1 MPGRSPQGAS
11 GLAGQNATPSETAT
25 PDTSPRSGSD
35 GVGCVSGRSPQGAE
49 RTAAELSDPS
59 PRSASEETS
68 RRAPGPGGTNPS
80 GADPASTTPAKRRS
94 QPAPGPAETNP
105 SGADPAAAPA
115 KSRGRRALWLTAVL
129 VAALLLLALVSA
141 GTGAYRIPTPDVLA
155 SVQHRLGLGGAPLD
169 RVGESV
175 LWNVR
180 LPRVVLAL
188 LVGASLGCAG
198 ALMQGVFGN
207 PLAEPGVIGISAGAA
222 VGAVAAI
229 GLGLSFLGN
238 WTITVCAFIAG
249 LVTVGSVYLLSRNG
263 GKTEVV
269 TLILTGIAVNAFA
282 GALIGLFVFFADS
295 GQVNQ
300 ITFWQLGSLAQ
311 ATWPKVLAVL
321 PCALAGLLIAPFYA
335 RRLDLL
341 SLGERPARH
350 LGVDVERLR
359 LSLILVVALLTA
371 AAVAVAGV
379 ITFIGLLVPHLL
391 RMANG
396 PGHRF
401 LVPGSALA
409 GAVVLVAGDLAA
421 RTLAQPAELPLGVL
435 TALIGSPF
443 FFWLLRRTRRK
454 QGGWA

>member
-1 MPGRSPQGAS
+1 MTP
-11 GLAGQNATPSETAT
+11 ATP
-25 PDTSPRSGSD
+25 
-35 GVGCVSGRSPQGAE
+35 
-49 RTAAELSDPS
+49 
-59 PRSASEETS
+59 
-68 RRAPGPGGTNPS
+68 
-80 GADPASTTPAKRRS
+80 
-94 QPAPGPAETNP
+94 
-105 SGADPAAAPA
+105 AAPA
-115 KSRGRRALWLTAVL
+115 APAAPLKGPGRRRPTALILTVAL
-129 VAALLLLALVSA
+129 VVALVVLALVSA
-141 GTGAYRIPTPDVLA
+141 GVGAYRIPVGDVLA
-155 SVQHRLGLGGAPLD
+155 SVQHRVGLGGAALD

-180 LPRVVLAL
+180 LPRVALAL
-188 LVGASLGCAG
+188 LVGSSLGCAG

-229 GLGLSFLGN
+229 GLGLTFLGN
-238 WTITVCAFIAG
+238 WTVTACAFVAG
-249 LVTVGSVYLLSRNG
+249 LITVGSVYLLSRNG
-263 GKTEVV
+263 GRTEVV

-321 PCALAGLLIAPFYA
+321 PCALAGLLVAPFHA
-335 RRLDLL
+335 RKLDLL

-359 LSLILVVALLTA
+359 LALILVVALLTA
-371 AAVAVAGV
+371 AAVAVAGI
-379 ITFIGLLVPHLL
+379 ITFVGLLVPHLL

>member
-1 MPGRSPQGAS
+1 MTLPYDPPRRADSGAVRDTAEAPS
-11 GLAGQNATPSETAT
+11 RTGESAAEPATPA
-25 PDTSPRSGSD
+25 PAAGPVAAQAPAAARA
-35 GVGCVSGRSPQGAE
+35 P
-49 RTAAELSDPS
+49 TAAP
-59 PRSASEETS
+59 A
-68 RRAPGPGGTNPS
+68 
-80 GADPASTTPAKRRS
+80 PASAPADR
-94 QPAPGPAETNP
+94 PAPGGSTA
-105 SGADPAAAPA
+105 G
-115 KSRGRRALWLTAVL
+115 GRRSRTTLLLTATL

-141 GTGAYRIPTPDVLA
+141 GIGAYRIPLGDVLA
-155 SVQHRLGLGGAPLD
+155 SVQHRAGLGGAPLD

-188 LVGASLGCAG
+188 LVGAGLGCAG

-229 GLGLSFLGN
+229 ALGLSFFGN
-238 WTITVCAFIAG
+238 WTITFCAFAAG
-249 LVTVGSVYLLSRNG
+249 LVTVSAVYLLSRNG
-263 GKTEVV
+263 GRTEVV

-321 PCALAGLLIAPFYA
+321 PCALAGLLVAPFYA

-341 SLGERPARH
+341 ALGERPARH

-359 LSLILVVALLTA
+359 LALILVVALLTA

-391 RMANG
+391 RMAHG

-435 TALIGSPF
+435 TALLGSPF

>member
-1 MPGRSPQGAS
+1 MTALP
-11 GLAGQNATPSETAT
+11 ATGPAAT
-25 PDTSPRSGSD
+25 
-35 GVGCVSGRSPQGAE
+35 AE
-49 RTAAELSDPS
+49 RDPHDSSDPHDS
-59 PRSASEETS
+59 PDAPDARDRRARRSA
-68 RRAPGPGGTNPS
+68 P
-80 GADPASTTPAKRRS
+80 
-94 QPAPGPAETNP
+94 
-105 SGADPAAAPA
+105 
-115 KSRGRRALWLTAVL
+115 LLTAVL
-129 VAALLLLALVSA
+129 LAAVAALALVSA
-141 GTGAYRIPTPDVLA
+141 GTGAYEIPLGDVLA
-155 SVQHRLGLGGAPLD
+155 SVQHRTGLDGGALD

-207 PLAEPGVIGISAGAA
+207 PLAEPGVIGISAGSAA
-222 VGAVAAI
+222 GAVAAI

-238 WTITVCAFIAG
+238 WTVTACAFAAG
-249 LVTVGSVYLLSRNG
+249 LATVTCVYLLSRSG
-263 GKTEVV
+263 GRTEIV

-295 GQVNQ
+295 GRVNQ

-321 PCALAGLLIAPFYA
+321 PCALAGLLVAPFHA

-341 SLGERPARH
+341 ALGERPARH

-379 ITFIGLLVPHLL
+379 ITFVGLLVPHLL

-409 GAVVLVAGDLAA
+409 GAAVLLGGDLAA
-421 RTLAQPAELPLGVL
+421 RTLAAPAELPLGVL
-435 TALIGSPF
+435 TALLGSPF

>member
-1 MPGRSPQGAS
+1 MTTSYEERADKARPDRGPSLSKEQSAEAAPPGTEPTDAGAAAKAAAP
-11 GLAGQNATPSETAT
+11 GEAAEAPPA
-25 PDTSPRSGSD
+25 PKSPRSKAFVLT
-35 GVGCVSGRSPQGAE
+35 VG
-49 RTAAELSDPS
+49 LS
-59 PRSASEETS
+59 
-68 RRAPGPGGTNPS
+68 
-80 GADPASTTPAKRRS
+80 
-94 QPAPGPAETNP
+94 
-105 SGADPAAAPA
+105 
-115 KSRGRRALWLTAVL
+115 L
-129 VAALLLLALVSA
+129 ALLAGCLLSA
-141 GTGAYRIPTPDVLA
+141 AIGAYSIPIGDVLG
-155 SVQHRLGLGGAPLD
+155 SLQHRIGLGGQPLD

-222 VGAVAAI
+222 VGAVASIA
-229 GLGLSFLGN
+229 LGLTFFGN
-238 WTITVCAFIAG
+238 WTITVFAFIAG
-249 LVTVGSVYLLSRNG
+249 LGTVLLVYALSRSG
-263 GKTEVV
+263 GRTEVV

-282 GALIGLFVFFADS
+282 GALIGLFIFFADNA
-295 GQVNQ
+295 QITQ
-300 ITFWQLGSLAQ
+300 ITFWQLGSLSQ

-335 RRLDLL
+335 RKLDLL
-341 SLGERPARH
+341 ALGERPARH

-359 LSLILVVALLTA
+359 ITLVLVVALLTA
-371 AAVAVAGV
+371 AAVAVAGIISFV
-379 ITFIGLLVPHLL
+379 GLLVPHLL

-401 LVPGSALA
+401 LVPGSALG
-409 GAVVLVAGDLAA
+409 GALVLVAGDLAA
-421 RTLAQPAELPLGVL
+421 RTVAAPAELPLGVL
-435 TALIGSPF
+435 TALFGSPF